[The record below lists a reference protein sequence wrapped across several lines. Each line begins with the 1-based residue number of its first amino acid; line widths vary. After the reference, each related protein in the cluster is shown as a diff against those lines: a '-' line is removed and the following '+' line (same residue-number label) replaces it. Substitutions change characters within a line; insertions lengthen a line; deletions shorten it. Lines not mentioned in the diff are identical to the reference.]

1 MTIGSQREFLRT
13 LVARLDAVGI
23 PHMFSGSLASSFHG
37 EPRATKDVDIV
48 ISATAEQVAR
58 FVASLGDEFYADTE
72 AGRRACIDRGTFN
85 VIHWGTGWKA
95 DLIVCKDRAFSREEF
110 SRRRPME
117 MLGMRLFIVSPE
129 DTILS
134 KLEWAKKGESERQLR
149 DAAGVL
155 LAQGA
160 RLDRSYLLRWAAEL
174 GVSDLLSRL
183 LGEVDRQP

>member
-1 MTIGSQREFLRT
+1 
-13 LVARLDAVGI
+13 
-23 PHMFSGSLASSFHG
+23 
-37 EPRATKDVDIV
+37 
-48 ISATAEQVAR
+48 
-58 FVASLGDEFYADTE
+58 
-72 AGRRACIDRGTFN
+72 
-85 VIHWGTGWKA
+85 
-95 DLIVCKDRAFSREEF
+95 
-110 SRRRPME
+110 
-117 MLGMRLFIVSPE
+117 MRLFIVSPE